1 MRGEAR
7 VEGRMSKHLIKFG
20 AAAMILAAGT
30 MNAAAAPG
38 LRSTGTQAA
47 TPAAGTRTN
56 GAVSSPRSA
65 KPAPTSTTTA
75 STGLEGGQQAEQLP
89 ATCTVSATVRDFKPV
104 NASGGHPD
112 FEAFTGQVRVG
123 LVAEQLDAD
132 GKPRLASTSGSHIAT
147 PFRDAAG
154 REINP
159 ALYDP
164 SRGDVR
170 GEVTPAED
178 VRITSEQSFA
188 QWYRDVP
195 GVNAV
200 KSVDLVL
207 NLVEGTNRYLF
218 DSATQSPW
226 SDRGGFFPCDGEL
239 YGNYGDWGHNFH
251 FTTEL
256 TAGFTYTQGRGDVF
270 TFSGDDDVWVFI
282 NGHLVIDLGGVH
294 GRQQQSVDLD
304 RLSFLT
310 NGQSYQLKIFHAE
323 RRTTQ
328 SNFKMETTLQLR
340 RVEAPQIHG
349 MFD

>member
-1 MRGEAR
+1 
-7 VEGRMSKHLIKFG
+7 MSKHLIKYG
-20 AAAMILAAGT
+20 AAAMILAAGAV
-30 MNAAAAPG
+30 NAAAPDG
-38 LRSTGTQAA
+38 RGTSTERPSLG
-47 TPAAGTRTN
+47 GSSRTN
-56 GAVSSPRSA
+56 GTVSSPVAKTSA
-65 KPAPTSTTTA
+65 AAPTGA
-75 STGLEGGQQAEQLP
+75 SQGTPGLEGDQQAPQLP
-89 ATCTVSATVRDFKPV
+89 ATCTVSATIRDFKPAQ
-104 NASGGHPD
+104 ASGGHPD

-132 GKPRLASTSGSHIAT
+132 GKPRLLSTTGSSITT

-154 REINP
+154 RQINP
-159 ALYDP
+159 ALFDE

-170 GEVTPAED
+170 GVLTPAD
-178 VRITSEQSFA
+178 DTRITSEQSFA

-200 KSVDLVL
+200 KGVDLVL
-207 NLVEGTNRYLF
+207 QLQEGTNRYVF
-218 DSATQSPW
+218 DSATQAPW

-239 YGNYGDWGHNFH
+239 YGNYGEWGHNFH

-256 TAGFTYTQGRGDVF
+256 TAAFTYTQGRGDIF

-294 GRQQQSVDLD
+294 GRQEQSVDLD
-304 RLSFLT
+304 RLSFLS

-323 RRTTQ
+323 RHTTQ